1 MNTLRLNVINL
12 HAPYKVLQ
20 KAGNPN
26 YYYFVSDTGVEFSI
40 DFRLDYAFVPSGAF
54 EFSITNER
62 HGKSPLDTKLKQ
74 TVFAII
80 EEFFEQNEEV
90 MLYVTATGDGKQAF
104 RHRLF
109 IRWFNTYEHRDRYF
123 IQTAEGIMDGQMNF
137 AAIFSRLTCPHL
149 SLAIEEFG
157 ETISLLFD
165 KSEDMTNP

>member
-1 MNTLRLNVINL
+1 M
-12 HAPYKVLQ
+12 
-20 KAGNPN
+20 
-26 YYYFVSDTGVEFSI
+26 
-40 DFRLDYAFVPSGAF
+40 
-54 EFSITNER
+54 
-62 HGKSPLDTKLKQ
+62 
-74 TVFAII
+74 
-80 EEFFEQNEEV
+80 
-90 MLYVTATGDGKQAF
+90 TATGDGKQAF